1 MLTLDRSAARLLD
14 ARGREFDPRR
24 RSWNPAGHRATG
36 EGISPAEAVR
46 WLQREVETRWR
57 IPVGLIGPREPEAR
71 QLPVAEAVG
80 AGLARLGFTV
90 LCGGRQGVME
100 AACRGIAAA
109 GGISVGLLPDAEWE
123 AANAYVSIPIATGIG
138 VARNAIIARACWAL
152 VAVGGGYGTI
162 SEAAFGLQ
170 FGRPVFGLAG
180 APQIPGVV
188 QLEDWPALEERLCR
202 AFLRLEE
209 AGA

>member
-1 MLTLDRSAARLLD
+1 
-14 ARGREFDPRR
+14 
-24 RSWNPAGHRATG
+24 
-36 EGISPAEAVR
+36 
-46 WLQREVETRWR
+46 
-57 IPVGLIGPREPEAR
+57 
-71 QLPVAEAVG
+71 
-80 AGLARLGFTV
+80 
-90 LCGGRQGVME
+90 ME
-100 AACRGIAAA
+100 AACRGIATA
-109 GGISVGLLPDAEWE
+109 GGISVGLLPDAEWD

-180 APQIPGVV
+180 APRIPGVV
-188 QLEDWPALEERLCR
+188 QLEDWPELEERLCR

-209 AGA
+209 VGA